1 MKLPQSIIIIEDE
14 VITQQYIAE
23 ILTNESIEVLAYFDN
38 AKDTL
43 IRMPELSPDIIIM
56 DINLAGPM
64 DGITLAR
71 EILNKIK
78 IPIIF
83 VTAYSDDITRE
94 EVSELDDC
102 GFIAK
107 PFRSEEIIHT
117 VKDTYNKFLNRQT
130 RNLKNK
136 DITDILLSDE
146 YMFSYK
152 DHTLYSR
159 DEALELNNK
168 QNELINILVKNYRHP
183 VSLETLKIEIW
194 EREDI
199 SDSALR
205 TLIYSVRKLA
215 PNLQIIPFTK
225 IGYSIS

>member
-43 IRMPELSPDIIIM
+43 INMPELSPDIIIM

-71 EILNKIK
+71 EILNKRK

-83 VTAYSDDITRE
+83 VTAYSDNITRE

-117 VKDTYNKFLNRQT
+117 VKDT
-130 RNLKNK
+130 
-136 DITDILLSDE
+136 
-146 YMFSYK
+146 
-152 DHTLYSR
+152 
-159 DEALELNNK
+159 
-168 QNELINILVKNYRHP
+168 
-183 VSLETLKIEIW
+183 
-194 EREDI
+194 
-199 SDSALR
+199 
-205 TLIYSVRKLA
+205 
-215 PNLQIIPFTK
+215 
-225 IGYSIS
+225 